1 MRAARAVIAAAI
13 LAAILAP
20 IAMAGPARAQGPD
33 PAPGA
38 AERHFEA
45 GTAALS
51 SGEAWE
57 ARELFERAL
66 FEGYPPGP
74 GYSALADAWLALDNR
89 AFYAREALERSLAAD
104 PENVEDWFRLAQV
117 NLGLEGGDADPRARA
132 ALEEVLRRDPRHDE
146 AFVLWSRMYLVPEDS
161 REVAAI
167 LARHLEREYDPEIA
181 LRRID
186 VLADAGEFEA
196 AREAIETFR
205 RRVPQERHLSR
216 LSHLAGV
223 VLAALKETEAG
234 AGYYFNGLRF
244 ARAETDLEPY
254 YRDVEPLLSEAE
266 RKAWDTWPL
275 ERRRA
280 FLIGWWNERNPLP
293 FSDVN
298 ARWTE
303 QLERNRI
310 ARAAYQW
317 KKPVDKSK
325 LVALGGRDTGMPVV
339 DIRLDGRSLDDRG
352 AFFLRHGTPDETDGV
367 GVQECGFWLYRHE
380 ALGEDGEV
388 AVNFESN
395 EGSIIGSRGGQF
407 FGNDCNFT
415 TIPHTGRGLEYFA
428 PFGLEANDKLR
439 AQQMALDDFEQGLS
453 TDTYEYRVEDVL
465 PLNELPASFSYL
477 RAATDFIL
485 YFSIPLREVELE
497 DDQYRYRKGIVIYDA
512 RWNELI
518 RRSEEADAAV
528 ARVPESDGRSEY
540 YLIDMF
546 RMRVRPGSYRF
557 ALQVDDLNGKG
568 VGVVKGPL
576 RVRRFSAT
584 GLELSDL
591 ILTNGAVQG
600 DVPERFERYGLP
612 VVPLPNGRFLPD
624 EPIYLYFE
632 AYHLSPGRD
641 RELSFRIDYTVR
653 AREIDR
659 NAIERFFAGLR
670 GLVGVHEE
678 PGSITLSFER
688 TIPWSGGS
696 VWPEYLSFDPGAL
709 EPGTYTLE
717 VAVTDHNLYDRRVET
732 SRNFQIID

>member
-1 MRAARAVIAAAI
+1 MKPARAVIAAAV
-13 LAAILAP
+13 LAP
-20 IAMAGPARAQGPD
+20 ISLAGPALAQLPE

-104 PENVEDWFRLAQV
+104 PDNVEEWFRLAQV

-132 ALEEVLRRDPRHDE
+132 ALQEVLRRDPRHDE
-146 AFVLWSRMYLVPEDS
+146 AFALWSRMYLVPQNS
-161 REVAAI
+161 RELAAV
-167 LARHLEREYDPEIA
+167 LAGHLEREYDPEIA

-196 AREAIETFR
+196 AREAVDAFR
-205 RRVPQERHLSR
+205 RQVREERYLSR

-223 VLAALKETEAG
+223 VLTALKKTEAG
-234 AGYYFNGLRF
+234 AGYYFNGLKF
-244 ARAETDLEPY
+244 ARAVSDLEPY
-254 YRDVEPLLSEAE
+254 YRDVAPLLSEAE
-266 RKAWDTWPL
+266 REAWKSWSL
-275 ERRRA
+275 ERRRD

-298 ARWTE
+298 ARWVE
-303 QLERNRI
+303 QLERNRT

-325 LVALGGRDTGMPVV
+325 LVALGGRDMGLPVV

-380 ALGEDGEV
+380 HLGGDGVV
-388 AVNFESN
+388 AINFLAD
-395 EGSIIGSRGGQF
+395 EGSMLGSRGGQF

-415 TIPHTGRGLEYFA
+415 TVPHTGRGLEYFA
-428 PFGLEANDKLR
+428 PFGLEGTDKLR

-453 TDTYEYRVEDVL
+453 TDTYEHHVEDVL
-465 PLNELPASFSYL
+465 PLDDLPASFSYY
-477 RAATDFIL
+477 RNATDFVL
-485 YFSIPLREVELE
+485 YFSIPLSEVEFE
-497 DDQYRYRKGIVIYDA
+497 DGQYRYRKGIVLYDGM
-512 RWNELI
+512 WNELV

-546 RMRVRPGSYRF
+546 RLRVRPGSYRF

-576 RVRRFSAT
+576 RVRHFSET

-591 ILTNGAVQG
+591 VLSNGAVQG
-600 DVPERFERYGLP
+600 DVPARFERYGLP
-612 VVPLPNGRFLPD
+612 VVPLPNGRFLPE
-624 EPIYLYFE
+624 EPIDLYLE

-641 RELSFRIDYTVR
+641 RELRFRIDYTVR
-653 AREIDR
+653 ARELDR

-670 GLVGVHEE
+670 GLAGVSEE
-678 PGSITLSFER
+678 EGAITLSFER

-696 VWPEYLSFDPGAL
+696 VWPEHLSFDPGAL

-717 VAVTDHNLYDRRVET
+717 IAATDHNLYDRRVET
-732 SRNFQIID
+732 SRSFQIID